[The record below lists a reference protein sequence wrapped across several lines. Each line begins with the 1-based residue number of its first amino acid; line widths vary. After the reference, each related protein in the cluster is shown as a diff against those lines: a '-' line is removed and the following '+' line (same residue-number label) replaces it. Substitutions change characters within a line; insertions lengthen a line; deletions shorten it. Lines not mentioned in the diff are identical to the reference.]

1 MLYTNY
7 IKPSQVFDF
16 ARSTSRHN
24 TQAMPLYELL
34 RLRIIYNLVN
44 PAESLT
50 CVKQTT
56 NSSSFKQAKTTNQS
70 KLAKAEIF
78 GSLAVALV
86 LITMFGGVA

>member
-24 TQAMPLYELL
+24 TQAMPLYDLL
-34 RLRIIYNLVN
+34 KVRIIYRSLNQ
-44 PAESLT
+44 AESLT
-50 CVKQTT
+50 CAKQTT
-56 NSSSFKQAKTTNQS
+56 KSSSFKQAKTTNQS

-86 LITMFGGVA
+86 LITMFGGVV

>member
-16 ARSTSRHN
+16 ARSTCRHN

-56 NSSSFKQAKTTNQS
+56 NSSSSKQAKTTNQS